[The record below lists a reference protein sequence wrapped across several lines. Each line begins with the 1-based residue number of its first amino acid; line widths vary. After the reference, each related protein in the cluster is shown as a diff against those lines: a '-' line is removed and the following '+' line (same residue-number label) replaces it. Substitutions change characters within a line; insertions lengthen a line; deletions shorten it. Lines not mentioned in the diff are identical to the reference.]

1 MKTYEFK
8 LYRTKK
14 EQHLW
19 KQLDIANEVWNF
31 CITARRWH
39 FKQTGKSLQTFS
51 LQKIITQVKKAPMY
65 QHWNALNSQAIA
77 NQADR
82 VWLSYEAFFANLKLP
97 KKERRKIS
105 LPGYKKRSKQKSFTL
120 RQVGEALDQQ
130 HNRIRIGG
138 KWFKYHKSRE
148 VEGNIK
154 TITVK
159 QNKLGEW
166 FIYVVSDHTETAKQ
180 TRTGKSVG
188 FDFGLKQFLTGSDG
202 SVFTMPLL
210 FKRTLRE
217 LAKAHRNVSR
227 AKRGSRNRKRALKHL
242 NRVHQKVSNARKDF
256 HWKLAKHL
264 VQTYEVICLETL
276 NLKGMR
282 ALWGRKVSDLGFYS
296 FVQKLKHQANKHGTT
311 LIFIDRWFP
320 SSKQCF
326 SCKLINNELHLR
338 DREWSCICG
347 SHNDRDHNAS
357 LNIYE
362 EGARLF
368 AIGNDSDADGISSAT
383 KRKEGTIANIH
394 CCDPVSFEALQE

>member
-217 LAKAHRNVSR
+217 LAKAHRNIES
-227 AKRGSRNRKRALKHL
+227 KTRKQE
-242 NRVHQKVSNARKDF
+242 QKEGA
-256 HWKLAKHL
+256 
-264 VQTYEVICLETL
+264 QTPEQSSSEGIECSQGLPLETGKAPCA
-276 NLKGMR
+276 NIRGHM
-282 ALWGRKVSDLGFYS
+282 LGNSQSQRYESPMGKEGF
-296 FVQKLKHQANKHGTT
+296 
-311 LIFIDRWFP
+311 RPWFLFLCSETET
-320 SSKQCF
+320 SSKQTR
-326 SCKLINNELHLR
+326 NNPHLH
-338 DREWSCICG
+338 
-347 SHNDRDHNAS
+347 
-357 LNIYE
+357 
-362 EGARLF
+362 
-368 AIGNDSDADGISSAT
+368 
-383 KRKEGTIANIH
+383 
-394 CCDPVSFEALQE
+394 